1 MTKVLLFQFFCPA
14 EFFAV
19 RLLAFERDKL
29 TCATLKNVLS
39 KLSYSVYIILME
51 EVMAN
56 EIVEQVN
63 TKMQTSVDALKR
75 ELVKIRTGRAS
86 LALLDGIK
94 VDAYGSLLPVDQV
107 GTMTIPESRMIV
119 IQPWD
124 PQMLPVIEKAIL
136 SSDLGLTPANDGKVI
151 RLTIPQLTEERRK
164 DLVKQVKKVAEEFK
178 VAVRN
183 VRREAND
190 MLKKLKKDKEISE
203 DDMFRLQEEA
213 QKATDAFVKKIDEI
227 AVGKEKEVMEV

>member
-1 MTKVLLFQFFCPA
+1 MPNDV
-14 EFFAV
+14 V
-19 RLLAFERDKL
+19 D
-29 TCATLKNVLS
+29 
-39 KLSYSVYIILME
+39 
-51 EVMAN
+51 
-56 EIVEQVN
+56 QVN
-63 TKMQTSVDALKR
+63 TKMEASVDALKR

-94 VDAYGSLLPVDQV
+94 VDAYGSVLPVDQV
-107 GTMTIPESRMIV
+107 GTLTIPESRMIV

-124 PQMLPVIEKAIL
+124 PQMLAVIEKAIL

-164 DLVKQVKKVAEEFK
+164 ELVKQVKKVSEEFK

-190 MLKKLKKDKEISE
+190 ALKKMKKDKDISE
-203 DDMFRLQEEA
+203 DDMFRLQEDA
-213 QKATDAFVKKIDEI
+213 QKATDAFVKQIDEI
-227 AVGKEKEVMEV
+227 AAGKEKEVMEV

>member
-1 MTKVLLFQFFCPA
+1 
-14 EFFAV
+14 
-19 RLLAFERDKL
+19 
-29 TCATLKNVLS
+29 
-39 KLSYSVYIILME
+39 
-51 EVMAN
+51 MAN
-56 EIVEQVN
+56 DVVDQVKAKMEASVE
-63 TKMQTSVDALKR
+63 ALKR
-75 ELVKIRTGRAS
+75 ELIKIRTGRAS
-86 LALLDGIK
+86 LSLLDGIK
-94 VDAYGSLLPVDQV
+94 VDAYGSMLPVDQV
-107 GTMTIPESRMIV
+107 GTMTIPESRLIV

-164 DLVKQVKKVAEEFK
+164 ELVKQVKKIAEEFK

-190 MLKKLKKDKEISE
+190 SLKKMKKNKDISE

-213 QKATDAFVKKIDEI
+213 QKATDAFIRQIDEV
-227 AVGKEKEVMEV
+227 AAGKEKEVMDV